1 MCIMNNN
8 GLSEDNVFNPYK
20 LESNGN
26 NSDTNNETIKN
37 ALGDNIPETNAMNIE
52 NNGSLFNAVV
62 TEVADGNSVMG
73 SGMTFTQ
80 NEMFN
85 NNQNNQFVMPTNTEF
100 NKEPNSYNNQNLPP
114 LPESKVFIPTNMRN
128 KMNEGMIYSNVN
140 PNGGQN
146 INSSLEMSDKGLV
159 NNDYVEKK
167 KKKKK
172 IIVLIALIVVAIV
185 VIIFIVKSLFFGAS
199 KELEMVFDPK
209 QPIPVYNDG
218 LYGYV
223 THSGDKM
230 IDIKYKSAST
240 FYGKYA
246 VVLEDKETKPYSIID
261 KSGKSILTSES
272 RPSYISECNVWMLEE
287 GLYSSKLSKI
297 TDDKMIIDKYLGNCM
312 FSYVD
317 GSNSGVV
324 DTKGKVRYKKSGV
337 DFSIE
342 ISENEYNNKEVYASL
357 ETDNGS
363 IIVDLSSGKE
373 VKTFDRVYEA
383 LSNGVFY
390 TYGEGYLSNKNYV
403 YFNDG
408 KLAYQIENVSGLS
421 VYDYKKKI
429 LEVDYG
435 YDTSP
440 RYQYF
445 NAKKGKVEE
454 DLASDSSRAKDLLDI
469 QKDTYGYIPVE
480 YGDKAGIVKGK
491 KLVVKLEYDAISFP
505 DPDLYTYLKDEKKKN
520 LVLLKKDNDIIL
532 YNLKWRTKVETF
544 KDATSAAFDSSSTF
558 IAIKFKN
565 ETIKLYNLIS
575 KKSLDIN
582 PDSLSKIGGNYFVE
596 KKDNNY
602 IYYNTKMEKVF
613 EGVS

>member
-1 MCIMNNN
+1 MNNN

-324 DTKGKVRYKKSGV
+324 YTKGKVRYKKSGV